1 MSKTSVLIIVLALLL
16 AAIAYPQNI
25 NGSLAGR
32 VVDQQGAVVPNASVI
47 ASDLTQKLNV
57 TTKTNDQGTFVLA
70 GLRPG
75 NYSLRVE
82 AAGFKKLDRPNIAL
96 NADEKLA
103 IGDLVMEVGAL
114 TETVEVSAQATI
126 LQTES
131 AERSDTIIGKQIEN
145 LQVNGRNPLD
155 MTKLIP
161 GVVDTANFQVG
172 GPGGIGNIQVNGNRG
187 SANMLT
193 INGIGN
199 MDTGSN
205 GSQNVTVS
213 IDSTQEFHILT
224 GMYQAEYGR
233 NAGAQIAV
241 VTKSGSSDIHGSG
254 YWYHRHD
261 DLNANSWIN
270 NAKGIPR
277 SLFRYNDPGYTVG
290 GPVYIPKL
298 LPLRNRLFFFW
309 SEEFQEQLAPNTVRN
324 IQVPT
329 ALERQGNFSQSVN
342 SSGRPVTIKDP
353 LNGQPFA
360 GNIVPANRL
369 FAPGAALLNLFPQP
383 NVSGQVGYNYT
394 SQFSNSQNRREDLLR
409 IDYNLSQN
417 VRVFGH
423 YINNSQPFTYPYG
436 SFVLGINVPIVPISY
451 LNPGYS
457 WASGTT
463 WVLGPKT
470 TNEFNMGVTHNSIN
484 IDAAGDALTR
494 TKSGV
499 NLPLLYPSAVQKDY
513 IPGFNFA
520 GTNIT
525 SAFAPN
531 FTSVG
536 DAPFVNYNTVIN
548 ISDNLTRIVGSHTL
562 KTGIFLERSR
572 KNQSSFGN
580 NNGYYNFG
588 DTTANPFDTGF
599 GFANAATGVYQTMDQ
614 AVNYINGEY
623 RYWNVEGFVQ
633 DTWKVTPRLT
643 LDYGF
648 RIAWYQPQYDASLQA
663 STFVLSKWDPAQ
675 APRLY
680 QPAIMNGVRSAFDPV
695 TGQVL
700 PAYDIGLEVPNSGNP
715 FNGVV
720 QAGKGYS
727 KYLQDDRGPQ
737 WGPRFG
743 LAWDVTGK
751 QNIVVRTG
759 GGIYYDRFQGNR
771 VFDMVRNPPEGL
783 DPTLTYGLAQNI
795 NPSNVLLSPPTLYAA
810 DQTGKLPTTYNYQ
823 FSIQTRLPWNLLLDT
838 AYVGDLGRHLQ
849 DNRNLNPIPYGADFL
864 PQNQDPTLVA
874 AQPNALAGNNA
885 LLPNFLRRLQGFNQ
899 IALYESAATSNY
911 NALQLN
917 LTRRLGNHLFFGAA
931 YTWSKALTTATSDTT
946 YVRFDNLTK
955 QADYGPANFDR
966 RQVFALNY
974 VVNVPNL
981 QAGNRFTHAVTNG
994 WQLSGVTQV
1003 ASGAPFTPTFTI
1015 SGVSSQNITGNVL
1028 AGNPAPGAASYVYEG
1043 ARIGYVKGCDPY
1055 THSSDPWNRL
1065 NSACFFAPQPGSV
1078 GLESGVNWLY
1088 APGLINF
1095 DMSLQKEF
1103 RIKERLHLQ
1112 FRVDAFNIFNHP
1124 NFPTLNTT
1132 LNFTGS
1138 YPNNLTVAN
1147 NPYNSAGQLV
1157 NQNGFGTPSTSLITN
1172 TGVPAAAPR
1181 ILQTLI
1187 RIQF

>member
-1 MSKTSVLIIVLALLL
+1 MVRRTAWIGALIVLFVTVS
-16 AAIAYPQNI
+16 AAQNI
-25 NGSLAGR
+25 SGSITGR
-32 VVDQQGAVVPNASVI
+32 VTDQQGAVVPSV
-47 ASDLTQKLNV
+47 SV
-57 TTKTNDQGTFVLA
+57 TATDPNQQISVATRTNEQGIFVVA

-75 NYSLRVE
+75 SYDLRFE
-82 AAGFKKLDRPNIAL
+82 ATGFKRLDRTGISL
-96 NADEKLA
+96 NADQKLA
-103 IGDLVMEVGAL
+103 MADLILEVGAL
-114 TETVEVSAQATI
+114 TETVEVSAQQTL
-126 LQTES
+126 LQTTS

-172 GPGGIGNIQVNGNRG
+172 GPGGIGSIAVNGNRG

-241 VTKSGSSDIHGSG
+241 VTKSGTSGLHGSG

-261 DLNANSWIN
+261 DLNANTWIN

-277 SLFRYNDPGYTVG
+277 SLFRYNDPGYTIG

-298 LPLRNRLFFFW
+298 FPQKEKLFFFW
-309 SEEFQEQLAPNTVRN
+309 SQEFQEQLAPNTVRN

-329 ALERQGNFSQSVN
+329 ALERKGDFSQSVN
-342 SSGRPVTIKDP
+342 SNGKPVTIKDP
-353 LNGQPFA
+353 LNGLPFTN
-360 GNIVPANRL
+360 NIIPPDRL
-369 FAPGAALLNLFPQP
+369 YGPGAALLNLFPQP
-383 NVSGQVGYNYT
+383 NVAGQVGYNYT
-394 SQFSNSQNRREDLLR
+394 SQLSNTQSRREDLLR
-409 IDYNLSQN
+409 MDYNATSRL
-417 VRVFGH
+417 RVFGH
-423 YINNSQPFTYPYG
+423 YIYNAQPFVYPYG
-436 SFVLGINVPIVPISY
+436 SFVLGINVPVVPIQY

-457 WASGTT
+457 WATGAT
-463 WVLGPKT
+463 WIIGPQT

-484 IDAAGDALTR
+484 IDQVGTTLTR
-494 TKSGV
+494 TASGV

-548 ISDNLTRIVGSHTL
+548 ISDNLTRIMGSHTL
-562 KTGIFLERSR
+562 KGGMFLERSR

-580 NNGYYNFG
+580 NNGFYNFG
-588 DTTANPFDTGF
+588 DTTANPLDTGF
-599 GFANAATGVYQTMDQ
+599 GFANAALGVYQTMDQ

-623 RYWNVEGFVQ
+623 RYWNIEGFVQ
-633 DTWKVTPRLT
+633 DTWKVTPRVS
-643 LDYGF
+643 LDYGV
-648 RIAWYQPQYDASLQA
+648 RISWYQPQYDASLQA
-663 STFVLSKWDPAQ
+663 STFVLNKWDPSQ

-680 QPAIMNGVRSAFDPV
+680 QPAIVGGVRSAVDPP

-700 PAYDIGLEVPNSGNP
+700 PAYDIGLQVPNTGNP

-727 KYLQDDRGPQ
+727 KYLQDNRGAQ

-743 LAWDVTGK
+743 VAWDVTGR
-751 QNIVVRTG
+751 QNIVIRTG

-783 DPTLTYGLAQNI
+783 DPTLTYGRAQDI
-795 NPSNVLLSPPTLYAA
+795 NPNNIILAPPTLYAA
-810 DQTGKLPTTYNYQ
+810 DPAGKLPTTYNYQ
-823 FSIQTRLPWNLLLDT
+823 FSVQTKLPWNLVLDT
-838 AYVGDLGRHLQ
+838 AYVGDIARHLQ
-849 DNRNLNPIPYGADFL
+849 DNRNLNPVPYGASFL
-864 PQNQDPTLVA
+864 PQNQDPTLPA
-874 AQPNALAGNNA
+874 SALAGNSS
-885 LLPNFLRRLQGFNQ
+885 LQPNFLRPLRGFNQ

-911 NALQLN
+911 NAMQLN
-917 LTRRLGNHLFFGAA
+917 LTRRVGKILFFGAA
-931 YTWSKALTTATSDTT
+931 YTWSKALTTATTDTT
-946 YVRFDNLTK
+946 YVRADALTK
-955 QADYGPANFDR
+955 AVDYGPANFDR
-966 RQVFALNY
+966 RQVFSLNY
-974 VVNVPNL
+974 VANMPDWKN
-981 QAGNRFTHAVTNG
+981 ANRFIRGLANG
-994 WQLSGVTQV
+994 WQLSGVTQI
-1003 ASGAPFTPTFTI
+1003 ATGAPFTPTFTI
-1015 SGVSSQNITGNVL
+1015 SGVSSQNITGNVV
-1028 AGNPAPGAASYVYEG
+1028 AGNPAPGALAYVYEG

-1055 THSSDPWNRL
+1055 THSGDPWNRL
-1065 NSACFFAPQPGSV
+1065 NSACFFAPSPGAN
-1078 GLESGVNWLY
+1078 GTESGVNWLY
-1088 APGLINF
+1088 APGLVNF
-1095 DMSLQKEF
+1095 DMALQKQF
-1103 RIKERLHLQ
+1103 SIKERVRLQ
-1112 FRVDAFNIFNHP
+1112 FRFDAFNVFNHA

-1132 LNFTGS
+1132 LNFSGT

-1147 NPYNSAGQLV
+1147 NPYNAAGVLV

-1172 TGVPAAAPR
+1172 TGVQAGAPR

>member
-1 MSKTSVLIIVLALLL
+1 MIKRSGLIIALAVLFGATS
-16 AAIAYPQNI
+16 IAQNI
-25 NGSLAGR
+25 NGSITGR
-32 VVDQQGAVVPNASVI
+32 VTDPQGGVLSGASVTATDPSQQI
-47 ASDLTQKLNV
+47 SV
-57 TTKTNDQGTFVLA
+57 TTNTNEQGTFVVA

-75 NYSLRVE
+75 SYNLRVE
-82 AAGFKKLDRPNIAL
+82 ATGFKRLDRNGIAL
-96 NADEKLA
+96 NADQKLA
-103 IGDLVMEVGAL
+103 LGDLVMEVGAV
-114 TETVEVSAQATI
+114 TETVEVTAQTTL
-126 LQTES
+126 LQTTS

-161 GVVDTANFQVG
+161 GMVDNANFQVG
-172 GPGGIGNIQVNGNRG
+172 GPGGIGSITANGNRG

-241 VTKSGSSDIHGSG
+241 VTKSGTSDLHGSG

-277 SLFRYNDPGYTVG
+277 SLFRYNDPGYTIG

-298 LPLRNRLFFFW
+298 FPQKDKLFFFW

-324 IQVPT
+324 VQVPT
-329 ALERQGNFSQSVN
+329 ALERKGDFSQSVN
-342 SSGRPVTIKDP
+342 SSGKPVIIKNP
-353 LNGQPFA
+353 TNGQPFT
-360 GNIVPANRL
+360 GNVIPPAQL
-369 FAPGAALLNLFPQP
+369 YGPGMALLNLFPQP

-409 IDYNLSQN
+409 MDYNVTSN

-423 YINNSQPFTYPYG
+423 YIYNSQPFTYPYG
-436 SFVLGINVPIVPISY
+436 SFVLGINVPVVPIEY

-457 WASGTT
+457 WASGAT
-463 WVLGPKT
+463 WILGPRT

-484 IDAAGDALTR
+484 IDETGTALTR
-494 TKSGV
+494 TASGV
-499 NLPLLYPSAVQKDY
+499 TLPLLYPSAVQKDY

-525 SAFAPN
+525 TAFAPN

-548 ISDNLTRIVGSHTL
+548 ISDNLTRIMGSHTL

-580 NNGYYNFG
+580 NNGFYNFG

-599 GFANAATGVYQTMDQ
+599 GFSNAALGVYQTMDQ
-614 AVNYINGEY
+614 AQNYINGEY
-623 RYWNVEGFVQ
+623 RYWNIEGFVQ

-643 LDYGF
+643 LDYGL
-648 RIAWYQPQYDASLQA
+648 RLSWYQPQYDASLQA
-663 STFVLSKWDPAQ
+663 STFVLSKWDPSQ
-675 APRLY
+675 APRLF
-680 QPAIMNGVRSAFDPV
+680 QPAMVGGVRSAVDPV
-695 TGQVL
+695 SGQVL

-715 FNGVV
+715 FNGIV

-727 KYLQDDRGPQ
+727 RYLQDNRGPQ
-737 WGPRFG
+737 LGPRFG
-743 LAWDVTGK
+743 IAWDVTGR
-751 QNIVVRTG
+751 QNVVIRTG

-783 DPTLTYGLAQNI
+783 DPSLTYGLAQNI
-795 NPSNVLLSPPTLYAA
+795 NPSNIILAPPSLYAA
-810 DQTGKLPTTYNYQ
+810 DPTGKLPTTYNYQ
-823 FSIQTRLPWNLLLDT
+823 FSIQTRLPWNLVLDT
-838 AYVGDLGRHLQ
+838 AYVGDIARHLQ
-849 DNRNLNPIPYGADFL
+849 NNRNLNPVPYGADFL
-864 PQNQDPTLVA
+864 PQNQDPTLPVSTSG
-874 AQPNALAGNNA
+874 NSALQ
-885 LLPNFLRRLQGFNQ
+885 PNFLRLLRGYNQ

-911 NALQLN
+911 NALQVN
-917 LTRRLGNHLFFGAA
+917 LTRRVGRIVFFGAA
-931 YTWSKALTTATSDTT
+931 YTWSKALTTATTDTT
-946 YVRFDNLTK
+946 YIRADNFTK
-955 QADYGPANFDR
+955 AADYGPANFDR
-966 RQVFALNY
+966 RQILAFNY
-974 VVNVPNL
+974 VVNTPNVTSV
-981 QAGNRFTHAVTNG
+981 NRFTRALLNG
-994 WQLSGVTQV
+994 WQLSGVTQL
-1003 ASGAPFTPTFTI
+1003 STGGPFTPTFTI
-1015 SGVSSQNITGNVL
+1015 SGVSSQNITGNVV
-1028 AGNPAPGAASYVYEG
+1028 AGNPAPGAANYVSEG
-1043 ARIGYVKGCDPY
+1043 ARIGYVSGCDPY

-1065 NSACFFAPQPGSV
+1065 NSACFTAPQPGSM

-1088 APGLINF
+1088 APGLVNF
-1095 DMSLQKEF
+1095 DMALQKQF
-1103 RIKERLHLQ
+1103 TIKERLRLQ
-1112 FRVDAFNIFNHP
+1112 FRFDAFNVFNHA

-1132 LNFTGS
+1132 LNFSGT

-1147 NPYNSAGQLV
+1147 NPYNSAGVLV

-1172 TGVPAAAPR
+1172 TGTNGVQPGAPR

>member
-1 MSKTSVLIIVLALLL
+1 MTNRSTSILVLIALF
-16 AAIAYPQNI
+16 AAVSFAQNI
-25 NGSLAGR
+25 NGSITGR
-32 VVDQQGAVVPNASVI
+32 VTDQQGALVPNAMVTAIDATQATSVM
-47 ASDLTQKLNV
+47 ST
-57 TTKTNDQGTFVLA
+57 TNDQGVFVLP

-75 NYSLRVE
+75 TYNLRIE
-82 AAGFKKLDRPNIAL
+82 ASGFKRLDRTGIAL
-96 NADEKLA
+96 NANDKLA
-103 IGDLVMEVGAL
+103 MSDLVMEVGAIS
-114 TETVEVSAQATI
+114 ESVEVSAQATL
-126 LQTES
+126 LQTQS

-224 GMYQAEYGR
+224 GMYQAEFGR
-233 NAGAQIAV
+233 NAGAQISV
-241 VTKSGSSDIHGSG
+241 VTKTGGSGLHGSG

-261 DLNANSWIN
+261 GLNANSWIN

-277 SLFRYNDPGYTVG
+277 SLFRYNDPGYTIG

-298 LPLRNRLFFFW
+298 LPQKDKLFFFW

-324 IQVPT
+324 VQVPT
-329 ALERQGNFSQSVN
+329 ALERQGDFSQSLN
-342 SSGRPVTIKDP
+342 SNGKPVTIKDP
-353 LNGQPFA
+353 SNGQPFT
-360 GNIVPANRL
+360 GNVIPKDRL
-369 FAPGAALLNLFPQP
+369 YSPGLALLNLFPQP
-383 NVSGQVGYNYT
+383 NISGQVGYNYT

-409 IDYNLSQN
+409 MDYNVNSNLH
-417 VRVFGH
+417 VFGH
-423 YINNSQPFTYPYG
+423 YIYNAQPFTYPYG
-436 SFVLGINVPIVPISY
+436 SFVVGINVPVVPVEY

-457 WASGTT
+457 WASGAT
-463 WVLGPKT
+463 WVLGPRM

-484 IDAAGDALTR
+484 IDETGDALTR

-499 NLPLLYPSAVQKDY
+499 NLPLLYPKAVQKDY

-520 GTNIT
+520 GTNIST
-525 SAFAPN
+525 AFAPN

-536 DAPFVNYNTVIN
+536 DAPFVNYNTVID
-548 ISDNLTRIVGSHTL
+548 ISDNLTRIMGGHTL
-562 KTGIFLERSR
+562 KTGVFLERSR

-580 NNGYYNFG
+580 SNGFYNFG

-599 GFANAATGVYQTMDQ
+599 GFSNAALGVYQTMDQ

-623 RYWNVEGFVQ
+623 RYWNIEGFVQ
-633 DTWKVTPRLT
+633 DTWKVTPRVT
-643 LDYGF
+643 LDYGV
-648 RIAWYQPQYDASLQA
+648 RLAWYQPQYDASLQA
-663 STFVLSKWDPAQ
+663 STFVLSQWDPSQ

-680 QPAIMNGVRSAFDPV
+680 QPQTVNGTRSAVDPA

-715 FNGVV
+715 LNGIV

-727 KYLQDDRGPQ
+727 RYLQNDRGPQ

-751 QNIVVRTG
+751 QNVVIRTG
-759 GGIYYDRFQGNR
+759 GGVYYDRFQGNR

-795 NPSNVLLSPPTLYAA
+795 NPNNIILAPPTLYAA
-810 DQTGKLPTTYNYQ
+810 DPSGKLPTTYNYQ
-823 FSIQTRLPWNLLLDT
+823 FSIQTRLPWNLMLDT

-849 DNRNLNPIPYGADFL
+849 DDRNLNPVPYGADFL

-874 AQPNALAGNNA
+874 AQPTALAGNNA
-885 LLPNFLRRLQGFNQ
+885 LQPNFLRPLRGFNQ

-917 LTRRLGNHLFFGAA
+917 LTRRVGNILFFGAA
-931 YTWSKALTTATSDTT
+931 YTWSKALTTATTDTT
-946 YVRFDNLTK
+946 YVHADNLAR

-974 VVNVPNL
+974 VVNVPGL
-981 QAGNRFTHAVTNG
+981 KSGSRLARAATNG
-994 WQLSGVTQV
+994 WQLSGVTQITT
-1003 ASGAPFTPTFTI
+1003 GAPFTPTFTI
-1015 SGVSSQNITGNVL
+1015 SGVSSQNITGNVVTT
-1028 AGNPAPGAASYVYEG
+1028 NPAPGSLAYVAEG
-1043 ARIGYVKGCDPY
+1043 ARVGYVSGCDPY
-1055 THSSDPWNRL
+1055 THSSDPWNRF
-1065 NSACFFAPQPGSV
+1065 NTACFTAPRPGSN
-1078 GLESGVNWLY
+1078 GLESGVNWLN
-1088 APGLINF
+1088 APGIRNF
-1095 DMSLQKEF
+1095 DLSVQKQF
-1103 RIKERLHLQ
+1103 SIKERVRMQ
-1112 FRVDAFNIFNHP
+1112 FRMDAFNFINHP
-1124 NFPTLNTT
+1124 YFTTLNTT
-1132 LNFTGS
+1132 LNFTGT

-1147 NPYNSAGQLV
+1147 SPYNASGQLV
-1157 NQNGFGTPSTSLITN
+1157 NQNGFGTPNTQLITN
-1172 TGVPAAAPR
+1172 TTVPAPNPR